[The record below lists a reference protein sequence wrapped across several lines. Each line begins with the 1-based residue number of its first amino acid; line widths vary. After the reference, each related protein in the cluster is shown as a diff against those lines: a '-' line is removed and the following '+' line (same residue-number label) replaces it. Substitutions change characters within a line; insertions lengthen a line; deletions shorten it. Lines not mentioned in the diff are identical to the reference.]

1 MAIIIKCAG
10 CKARLKTDK
19 PPCPECG
26 GVDIRF
32 IIDYWPNGRHGTRC
46 QRYLDDNIQSLAV
59 AREIDKETK
68 LAIRERR
75 RPDLTKNISQY
86 ATTFDELFDEYMEWF
101 RLHHRSNVN
110 ADRLERSF
118 TEREQSLE
126 IFSKINGPMAI
137 IHFDKHAVARYH
149 KIRSQ
154 QITRKGTRVSN
165 RTINKELAYVASF
178 MKWCRTEKDMDIP
191 PLKIAMLPY
200 NRPTPIVLSPD
211 EVKRLIDAA
220 EPVYRAFFLCLYT
233 LGLRYTEAACLRW
246 RDIDRASKVVRVVQK
261 GGTEKIEPLN
271 KWLDQALRKLKKGG
285 ADDYVFPGRRKDKP
299 LTNIRRAIERARTKA
314 KIVKAVSPHLL
325 RHSIATHLLSK
336 GTNLRTIQVMLGH
349 SQIQTTQRYTHVITE
364 DIKNATAGMFEK
376 MRAKRVQK

>member
-1 MAIIIKCAG
+1 MAIIIKCAS
-10 CKARLKTDK
+10 CKVRRQSNTG
-19 PPCPECG
+19 PCPACG
-26 GVDIRF
+26 ETKTRF
-32 IIDYWPNGRHGTRC
+32 LIDYWPNGRHGTRC
-46 QRYLDDNIQSLAV
+46 QRYLDDDITSLAV

-68 LAIRERR
+68 LAIKERR

-178 MKWCRTEKDMDIP
+178 LKWCRNEKDMDIP

-233 LGLRYTEAACLRW
+233 MGLRYTEAACLRW

-285 ADDYVFPGRRKDKP
+285 ANDYVFPGRRKNKP

>member
-10 CKARLKTDK
+10 CKARRQTNTG
-19 PPCPECG
+19 PCPLCG
-26 GVDIRF
+26 ETRTRF
-32 IIDYWPNGRHGTRC
+32 LIDYWPNGRHGTRC
-46 QRYLDDNIQSLAV
+46 QRYLDDDITSLAV

-68 LAIRERR
+68 LAIKERR

-271 KWLDQALRKLKKGG
+271 KWLDQALKKLKKGG

-299 LTNIRRAIERARTKA
+299 LTNIRRAIERAVRKA
-314 KIVKAVSPHLL
+314 KILKAVSPHLL
-325 RHSIATHLLSK
+325 RHSIATHLLSR

-349 SQIQTTQRYTHVITE
+349 SQIQTTQRYTHVITD

-376 MRAKRVQK
+376 MRAKRKG

>member
-10 CKARLKTDK
+10 CKVRRQSNTG
-19 PPCPECG
+19 PCPKCG
-26 GVDIRF
+26 ETRTRF
-32 IIDYWPNGRHGTRC
+32 LIDYWPNGRHGVRC
-46 QRYLDDNIQSLAV
+46 QRYLDNDITSLAV

-68 LAIRERR
+68 LAIKDRR
-75 RPDLTKNISQY
+75 RPDLTANLSQY

-154 QITRKGTRVSN
+154 QITRKKTRVSN

-178 MKWCRTEKDMDIP
+178 LKWCRTEKDLNVP

-211 EVKRLIDAA
+211 EVQRLIDAA
-220 EPVYRAFFLCLYT
+220 EPIYRAFFLCLYT

-246 RDIDRASKVVRVVQK
+246 RDIDRASKVVRVIQK

-314 KIVKAVSPHLL
+314 KIVKTVSPHLL

-349 SQIQTTQRYTHVITE
+349 SQIQTTQRYTHVITD

-376 MRAKRVQK
+376 MRIKRVQK